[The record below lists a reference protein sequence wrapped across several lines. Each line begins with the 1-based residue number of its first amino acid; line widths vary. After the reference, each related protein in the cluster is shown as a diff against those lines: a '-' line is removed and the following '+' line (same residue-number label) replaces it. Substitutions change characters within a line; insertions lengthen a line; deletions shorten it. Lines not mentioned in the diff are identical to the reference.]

1 MLEHRLQAVI
11 CLWLV
16 TFVLFS
22 VLTLSP
28 LLLQEAWSCKCHV
41 TVAVSSGTHIFFY
54 LFSLISCL
62 NAFSQRISIF
72 ILKYKISSQ
81 YSFCSCLYC
90 LMFYVIWNVLG
101 CPATVH
107 YVPYFTQ
114 TFVAELPESIFL
126 LILICIH
133 QYYGFRVWGTGG
145 CSLRGNLDVCSSA
158 IYSWGHILVKDL
170 SSKAKPKLR
179 CPKRNGTDPST
190 KEGSC
195 TKKDGDKQILSLH
208 RN

>member
-1 MLEHRLQAVI
+1 MPFLSVS
-11 CLWLV
+11 
-16 TFVLFS
+16 LFLYLNTRYQINTVS
-22 VLTLSP
+22 VH
-28 LLLQEAWSCKCHV
+28 AC
-41 TVAVSSGTHIFFY
+41 TVWCFMSS
-54 LFSLISCL
+54 
-62 NAFSQRISIF
+62 
-72 ILKYKISSQ
+72 
-81 YSFCSCLYC
+81 
-90 LMFYVIWNVLG
+90 G

-114 TFVAELPESIFL
+114 TFVAKLPESIFL

-158 IYSWGHILVKDL
+158 IYSWGQILVKDL